1 MASRS
6 PQHQH
11 GLNAAQGRLSAM
23 SSSRLTM
30 GTAAYMLY
38 HLMLLPVK
46 LINLFDQSRI
56 MDMEMVPLAPGLC
69 SDPLLYSLLLS
80 RLCGGHLLS
89 KVAAGIQDT
98 GTSGTAAYTSSMR
111 RADLALDDN
120 ASTPYLPYLPPTC
133 MHVHMLLPTSRVQ
146 GPVWCPRIYAASVS
160 DAMWLTQVSVCVC
173 LCACVCVCV

>member
-1 MASRS
+1 
-6 PQHQH
+6 
-11 GLNAAQGRLSAM
+11 
-23 SSSRLTM
+23 
-30 GTAAYMLY
+30 MLY

-46 LINLFDQSRI
+46 LINLFDPSRI
-56 MDMEMVPLAPGLC
+56 TDMEMVPLALGLC
-69 SDPLLYSLLLS
+69 SDPLFYSLLLS

-120 ASTPYLPYLPPTC
+120 ASTPYLPYLHVPPTC

-160 DAMWLTQVSVCVC
+160 DAMWLTQVSVCVF
-173 LCACVCVCV
+173 VCVCV